1 MKEIA
6 YWFHFTTE
14 KTRIKIPI
22 NQYYLSVRVIT
33 GYFLW
38 MGNNPWNIPVIW
50 QKSLFKHESFNSS
63 FKVGSELSLFY
74 HGILTLSGNLFH
86 NCISLLYQKPCLI
99 APDKCQTILPS
110 LEIWQMYVKGQ
121 LSYFLD
127 AHVWIFFHNSSFRN
141 CIQF

>member
-1 MKEIA
+1 M
-6 YWFHFTTE
+6 
-14 KTRIKIPI
+14 
-22 NQYYLSVRVIT
+22 
-33 GYFLW
+33 
-38 MGNNPWNIPVIW
+38 IW
-50 QKSLFKHESFNSS
+50 QKSLFKHESFNSL

-127 AHVWIFFHNSSFRN
+127 AHVWIFFHNSSFRKCPKCN
-141 CIQF
+141 FYQIEQVLNMLLFLHTKSLNDNM